1 MGKSSCVLKKDS
13 TTIYGLGLCE
23 YLKTRDIRQK
33 LTLYKLENSL
43 IAEKTAKNKYKILE
57 KEFSNEPLK
66 KNKKI
71 IKLQ

>member
-1 MGKSSCVLKKDS
+1 MGKSSCVLRKDNA
-13 TTIYGLGLCE
+13 TIYGLGLCE

-33 LTLYKLENSL
+33 LALYRLENSL
-43 IAEKTAKNKYKILE
+43 ISEIEEKNKYKILE
-57 KEFSNEPLK
+57 KEFNKEPLK